1 MLPTLFLNIR
11 VKDYVPEGMINFAD
25 ALANPIAHQSKVEKR
40 AAQLKALEEEE
51 VKVKEQEKPQVW
63 GAKVNYPGWI
73 SYLEL
78 GWVTHPNLRLALSF

>member
-51 VKVKEQEKPQVW
+51 VKVKEQEKPQVG
-63 GAKVNYPGWI
+63 GAKVNYPG
-73 SYLEL
+73 
-78 GWVTHPNLRLALSF
+78 VDFLSRVRMSNSS